1 LISHDLGCVIHGEY
15 HRSDHRRIAGV
26 GKIKQTPAYD
36 LLVVFYRHSVL
47 SLSHDYTTESGQGEG
62 HIPCS
67 IRQRKRVGMDS
78 DFFKLQEWG
87 RGLDRDNNGKPS
99 YKARK

>member
-1 LISHDLGCVIHGEY
+1 
-15 HRSDHRRIAGV
+15 
-26 GKIKQTPAYD
+26 
-36 LLVVFYRHSVL
+36 
-47 SLSHDYTTESGQGEG
+47 
-62 HIPCS
+62 
-67 IRQRKRVGMDS
+67 VGMDS